1 MNGLQTYQVFP
12 ATPEPLKFLER
23 LARNLWWCWHM
34 DAIELFRR
42 INPRLW
48 SQSGRNPILFSTL
61 IPQERLDDLAQDE
74 SYLAHLQRV
83 QQKFESQVWDKT
95 QEPLAREK
103 EGLIAYFSMEFGIHE
118 SVPLFAGGLGVLAG
132 DHLKA
137 ASDRGLPLVGIG
149 LLYRKGYFHQFLNNQ
164 GWQQE
169 EYPETDIFH
178 LPVKRAKDPAGQDV
192 RVSIQGPEGD
202 IHAVVWQIW
211 VGRIPLY
218 LLDTNIA
225 ENLPPVR
232 DITDRLYAGEGKQR
246 LAQEV
251 LLGIGGMRAL
261 RKLGLTPAVCHMNEG
276 HSAFCSLE
284 RLCQIKSDLGI
295 DLPTALEIIPRTT
308 VFTTHTP
315 VAAGHDEFATEM
327 VKPYVVPL
335 EECLGVTSDEI
346 IAWGQPSGTAVD
358 TPLSMFVLGLR
369 MSQYHNG
376 VSKLHGQVARR
387 MWAHVWP
394 GWPEDEVPIAHIT
407 NGVHIPS
414 WLSVENAHLFERY
427 LGPEWYLHTAEND
440 LAERIDQIYDDE
452 LWQAREMSRARLVR
466 VCRGLMVRQYGRRNA
481 SQAVMREAETV
492 LDPDILTIG
501 FARRF
506 ATYKRATL
514 LLKDLDRIDAILN
527 SKERPVQI
535 IFAGKAHP
543 KDDQGKE
550 IIKQII
556 EFAQRSKIR
565 HRIVFLEDYDIN
577 VARNLVQGVDV
588 WLNTPRR
595 PMEAC
600 GTSGMKAAIN
610 GVLNVSV
617 LDGWWCE
624 GFSEETGWAI
634 GGGEEYPDH
643 DYQDMVDSQALYN
656 LLENDVIPCF
666 YESKNGR
673 ASERW
678 TRMMKASMKMVL
690 QQFCSHLMADRY
702 TKRYYQAA
710 AANYQT
716 ITGNAAEQAF
726 QLLKQKQRLQDMWN
740 KIGLKAPVPL
750 QSGPFRVG
758 EAFQIK
764 TEIFLGKLT
773 PEEVRVELY
782 YGSLK
787 SIDALAE
794 GQTQIMEVHK
804 DNGDGNYTYACRL
817 PCEVSGRFGFTVR
830 VTPEGDDHLRFTPGL
845 IAWV

>member
-1 MNGLQTYQVFP
+1 MDVLQTYQVFP

-23 LARNLWWCWHM
+23 LARNLWWCWHV

-74 SYLAHLQRV
+74 SYLAHLKRV
-83 QQKFESQVWDKT
+83 QRKFESQVWDKA
-95 QEPLAREK
+95 QDPLAREK
-103 EGLIAYFSMEFGIHE
+103 EGLIAYFSMEFGLHE

-137 ASDRGLPLVGIG
+137 ASDRDLPLVGIG
-149 LLYRKGYFHQFLNNQ
+149 LLYRKGYFHQFLNNE

-178 LPVKRAKDPAGQDV
+178 LPVKRAKDPAGQDI

-202 IHAVVWQIW
+202 IHAVVWQVW

-261 RKLGLTPAVCHMNEG
+261 RALGLTPAVCHMNEG

-284 RLCQIKSDLGI
+284 RLCQIKTDLGI

-315 VAAGHDEFATEM
+315 VAAGHDEFPTEM
-327 VKPYVVPL
+327 VKPYVKPM

-514 LLKDLDRIDAILN
+514 LLKDLKRINAILN

-543 KDDQGKE
+543 KDDQGKD

-556 EFAQRSKIR
+556 EFAKGPEIR

-624 GFSEETGWAI
+624 GFSEDTGWAI

-656 LLENDVIPCF
+656 LLESDVIPCF

-673 ASERW
+673 VSERW

-690 QQFCSHLMADRY
+690 QKFCSHLMTDRY

-716 ITGNAAEQAF
+716 ITGNAAAQAF
-726 QLLKQKQRLQDMWN
+726 QLLKQKQRLQDTWN
-740 KIGLKAPVPL
+740 KIGLKAPVSL

-758 EAFQIK
+758 EAFQIT
-764 TEIFLGKLT
+764 TEIFLDKLT

-782 YGSLK
+782 YGNLK
-787 SIDALAE
+787 SSDTLAE
-794 GQTQIMEVHK
+794 GQTQ
-804 DNGDGNYTYACRL
+804 
-817 PCEVSGRFGFTVR
+817 EVSGRFGFTVR